1 MNDRTS
7 KKRARDLQRI
17 TGMPYQSA
25 HRAVTKGTERE
36 ASIRSGLNLSDFVT
50 PREQRIWHNVNGTGA
65 FECAKNRHW
74 MPNEDLGQCVNCH
87 AYLAQEYDD
96 NGETYETTIDEERFL
111 ELCVAAEMY
120 YNWAPPLAQLGQQT
134 QAEYFWSNWRTQG
147 AARVAALKSDPS
159 PWDLE
164 WAAQA
169 AILTHAQV
177 DLLQAIAD
185 LSSDSSVIGTRALG
199 ELLAELGKIDP
210 WVATSPWH
218 GTNPAADQLR
228 AAGLIKF
235 HPGMASPV
243 AEGAPAPEAGQYGLE
258 LTDAGREALAAARAA

>member
-1 MNDRTS
+1 MSDPIL

-25 HRAVTKGTERE
+25 HRAVSNGTERE

-50 PREQRIWHNVNGTGA
+50 PREQRIWHIVNGTGA
-65 FECAKNRHW
+65 FDCANNRHW
-74 MPNEDLGQCVNCH
+74 MPHEALGQCVNCGVF
-87 AYLAQEYDD
+87 LIQE
-96 NGETYETTIDEERFL
+96 NGETYDTTDEARFL
-111 ELCVAAEMY
+111 EECAATEWY
-120 YNWAPPLAQLGQQT
+120 YNWAPPMAMLEGQT
-134 QAEYFWSNWRTQG
+134 QSEYFWGNWRIQS
-147 AARVAALKSDPS
+147 AARAAAMKSDPS

-164 WAAQA
+164 WAANA
-169 AILTHAQV
+169 AVLTHAQV

-185 LSSDSSVIGTRALG
+185 LSFDSPVVGTRALG
-199 ELLAELGKIDP
+199 DLLAELGKVDP
-210 WVATSPWH
+210 WASTGPWH

-235 HPGMASPV
+235 HPGMARLV
-243 AEGAPAPEAGQYGLE
+243 AEGAAAPEADQYGLE